1 MSRFSSVLFTVG
13 FGLFASL
20 TTLVSCGDTDNS
32 VPASSKVDE
41 AKEGIYKI
49 EVSVVG
55 DIVRY
60 NPVVTVF
67 GLHQSSAC
75 TPLIGF
81 IADSAYNAAID
92 NKTRLYS
99 YYGHYPSLFNTPFR
113 VVTIPQAHG
122 LSITATSVGRFH
134 GGLDSKVTY
143 NLKAILMIV
152 FSKIPS

>member
-1 MSRFSSVLFTVG
+1 MSRFSSVLFAVG

-20 TTLVSCGDTDNS
+20 TALVSCGDTDNS

-67 GLHQSSAC
+67 GLH
-75 TPLIGF
+75 
-81 IADSAYNAAID
+81 
-92 NKTRLYS
+92 
-99 YYGHYPSLFNTPFR
+99 
-113 VVTIPQAHG
+113 
-122 LSITATSVGRFH
+122 
-134 GGLDSKVTY
+134 
-143 NLKAILMIV
+143 
-152 FSKIPS
+152 